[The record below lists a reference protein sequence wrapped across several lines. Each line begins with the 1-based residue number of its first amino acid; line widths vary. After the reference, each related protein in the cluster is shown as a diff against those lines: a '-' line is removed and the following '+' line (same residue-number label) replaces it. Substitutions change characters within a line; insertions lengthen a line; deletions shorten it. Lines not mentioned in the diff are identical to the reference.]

1 MDIWRSIA
9 DIGAPAL
16 KEMIEIGALGVS
28 LTSPPDRQCHHLGF
42 LPPTRVQLEV
52 DRRRCAV
59 SLVSIFE
66 KGAQGVSLTPLHK
79 LSIVNLSE
87 VRNLDKF
94 LYSMILFFLL
104 VIRRSVKKQG
114 LSNQKNINP
123 RERSYP
129 EGNRKF
135 SIISK

>member
-16 KEMIEIGALGVS
+16 KEMIETSARGVS
-28 LTSPPDRQCHHLGF
+28 LTSPPDRQCHHLVF

-52 DRRRCAV
+52 DRRRSGV

-66 KGAQGVSLTPLHK
+66 KGALGVSLTPLHK

-87 VRNLDKF
+87 VRNFDKF
-94 LYSMILFFLL
+94 LYSMIHFFLL
-104 VIRRSVKKQG
+104 AIGGV
-114 LSNQKNINP
+114 
-123 RERSYP
+123 
-129 EGNRKF
+129 
-135 SIISK
+135 

>member
-9 DIGAPAL
+9 DLGPPAL

-66 KGAQGVSLTPLHK
+66 KGTLGVSLTPLHK

-87 VRNLDKF
+87 VRNLPQF
-94 LYSMILFFLL
+94 LYIRIQFFKIAIGG
-104 VIRRSVKKQG
+104 V
-114 LSNQKNINP
+114 
-123 RERSYP
+123 
-129 EGNRKF
+129 
-135 SIISK
+135 

>member
-9 DIGAPAL
+9 DMGAPAL

-28 LTSPPDRQCHHLGF
+28 LTSPPDRQCHYLSF
-42 LPPTRVQLEV
+42 LPPSRVQLEV

-66 KGAQGVSLTPLHK
+66 KGVLGVSLTPLHK

-87 VRNLDKF
+87 VRNIDKF
-94 LYSMILFFLL
+94 LYSMIHFFLL
-104 VIRRSVKKQG
+104 AIGGV
-114 LSNQKNINP
+114 
-123 RERSYP
+123 
-129 EGNRKF
+129 
-135 SIISK
+135 

>member
-9 DIGAPAL
+9 DIGPPAL

-28 LTSPPDRQCHHLGF
+28 LTSPPDRQCHHLVF

-52 DRRRCAV
+52 DRRRWAV

-66 KGAQGVSLTPLHK
+66 KGALGVSLTPLYK

-87 VRNLDKF
+87 VRNLAEF
-94 LYSMILFFLL
+94 LYSMIHFFRLAIGG
-104 VIRRSVKKQG
+104 V
-114 LSNQKNINP
+114 
-123 RERSYP
+123 
-129 EGNRKF
+129 
-135 SIISK
+135 

>member
-9 DIGAPAL
+9 DIGPPAL
-16 KEMIEIGALGVS
+16 TEMIEIGALGVS

-52 DRRRCAV
+52 DRRHWAV

-66 KGAQGVSLTPLHK
+66 KGTQDVSLTPLHK
-79 LSIVNLSE
+79 LPIVNLSE

-94 LYSMILFFLL
+94 LYSMIHFFSTSD
-104 VIRRSVKKQG
+104 RRSVKKQG
-114 LSNQKNINP
+114 LSNQKAT
-123 RERSYP
+123 
-129 EGNRKF
+129 
-135 SIISK
+135 

>member
-1 MDIWRSIA
+1 
-9 DIGAPAL
+9 
-16 KEMIEIGALGVS
+16 MIKMRALGVS

-52 DRRRCAV
+52 DRRRWAV

-66 KGAQGVSLTPLHK
+66 KGAQDVSLTPLDK

-94 LYSMILFFLL
+94 LYSMIHFFLIAIGG
-104 VIRRSVKKQG
+104 V
-114 LSNQKNINP
+114 
-123 RERSYP
+123 
-129 EGNRKF
+129 
-135 SIISK
+135 

>member
-9 DIGAPAL
+9 DMGAPAL

-28 LTSPPDRQCHHLGF
+28 LTSPSDRQCHHIGF
-42 LPPTRVQLEV
+42 LPPSRVQLEV

-66 KGAQGVSLTPLHK
+66 KGALGVSLTPLHK

-94 LYSMILFFLL
+94 MYSMIHFFLL
-104 VIRRSVKKQG
+104 AIGGV
-114 LSNQKNINP
+114 
-123 RERSYP
+123 
-129 EGNRKF
+129 
-135 SIISK
+135 